1 MLQHFYKLIIFDLD
15 GTLTDPGVGI
25 TNSAMYA
32 LEKWNIKVAE
42 RSELYKFIGPPLRD
56 SFMNFYGFSE
66 EQAKE
71 AIVYY
76 REYFKDKGIFENEV
90 YPGIVELLQQ
100 LKASGKKIV
109 LATSKP
115 EEFAIRILK
124 HFDLFDYFD
133 FVGGAYMDGVRNKKG
148 EVIQYVLE
156 SAGITD
162 LSTTVMIGDREHDII
177 GAKQNGIDSI
187 GVLYGYGS
195 LEELENA
202 GAMHIVEKPDEIA
215 AVIEGK

>member
-1 MLQHFYKLIIFDLD
+1 MYQNILFDLD
-15 GTLTDPGVGI
+15 GTLTDPGIGI

-148 EVIQYVLE
+148 EVIQYALE

-177 GAKQNGIDSI
+177 GAKENGLDSI
-187 GVLYGYGS
+187 GVLFGYGS
-195 LEELENA
+195 RKELTEA
-202 GAMHIVEKPDEIA
+202 GATYIA
-215 AVIEGK
+215 ETVGDILKFL

>member
-1 MLQHFYKLIIFDLD
+1 MYQNILFDLD

-56 SFMNFYGFSE
+56 SFMNFYNFSE
-66 EQAKE
+66 EQAE
-71 AIVYY
+71 QAIIYY
-76 REYFKDKGIFENEV
+76 REYFRVKGIFENEV
-90 YPGIVELLQQ
+90 YPGIVELLQK
-100 LKASGKKIV
+100 LKADGKKIV

-115 EEFAIRILK
+115 EEFAVRILK
-124 HFDLFDYFD
+124 HFDLFEYFD
-133 FVGGAYMDGVRNKKG
+133 FVGGALMDGVRNKKG
-148 EVIQYVLE
+148 EVIRYVLE

-177 GAKQNGIDSI
+177 GAKENGLDSI
-187 GVLYGYGS
+187 GVLFGYGS
-195 LEELENA
+195 REELTEA
-202 GAMHIVEKPDEIA
+202 GATYIAETVWDIVRFL
-215 AVIEGK
+215 

>member
-1 MLQHFYKLIIFDLD
+1 MYQNIFFDLD

-42 RSELYKFIGPPLRD
+42 CSELYKFIGPPLRD

-148 EVIQYVLE
+148 EVIQYALE

-177 GAKQNGIDSI
+177 GAKENGLDSI
-187 GVLYGYGS
+187 GVLFGYGS
-195 LEELENA
+195 REELTQA
-202 GAMHIVEKPDEIA
+202 GATYIAETVGDIVKFLQ
-215 AVIEGK
+215 K

>member
-1 MLQHFYKLIIFDLD
+1 MYQNILFDLD
-15 GTLTDPGVGI
+15 GTLTDPGIGI

-148 EVIQYVLE
+148 EVIQYALE

-177 GAKQNGIDSI
+177 GAKENGLDSI
-187 GVLYGYGS
+187 GVLFGYGS
-195 LEELENA
+195 RDELTEA
-202 GAMHIVEKPDEIA
+202 GATYIA
-215 AVIEGK
+215 ETVGDILKFL